1 MFQSA
6 EAIFIEGDTSR
17 LIHVLSNLLSNAIEF
32 AKDGGGTITV
42 TTEKKV
48 TQAIVKVKDTRTG
61 IDPAILPQL
70 LSKFASKSFEG
81 NGSRLSIAESIVEAH
96 DGNIWVENNNNINSP
111 IEKKKEGPFT

>member
-1 MFQSA
+1 MVKVVK
-6 EAIFIEGDTSR
+6 AIKYDKYKHCILQTAMSITS
-17 LIHVLSNLLSNAIEF
+17 
-32 AKDGGGTITV
+32 
-42 TTEKKV
+42 EKERYSV
-48 TQAIVKVKDTRTG
+48 IVKVKDTRTG

-111 IEKKKEGPFT
+111 IEKKKEGPFTWLYHLSIDNEM

>member
-1 MFQSA
+1 
-6 EAIFIEGDTSR
+6 
-17 LIHVLSNLLSNAIEF
+17 LIQVISNLLSNAIKF
-32 AKDGGGTITV
+32 TKDGGGTITV

-96 DGNIWVENNNNINSP
+96 DGNIWVENNNNVNSP